1 MSQDNLVT
9 ALLGV
14 EGVAGAS
21 VEPLGDGPGTL
32 RLQLTPG
39 SDEVAVAGAVNR
51 LLRSRFGLAVDADRV
66 QVLEETGRPAVSARL
81 ERTPIA
87 AARPAPR
94 VTSPFP
100 RPFASV
106 ARVEPARKDPARNE
120 PIRNEPPS
128 KEPASTQPAST
139 QPASTQPAS
148 TQPASTQPAS
158 NGSGR
163 TEEDRK
169 ESARTQPWREVK
181 PAGQEPP
188 ATSPAATRAPTEVFV
203 EVDSIPEE
211 GESALEL
218 GEGDTPAGQPTRR
231 GRLAIQRVQLLSAG
245 LGVAVTVTL
254 GMDGETFPG
263 EAEGSATTSGV
274 HRSVAA
280 ATLRAVEQVVQ
291 GGARFEVD
299 QVELTRLGADQTV
312 LVLVT
317 MLTGRSTQ
325 RLTGAAVVRED
336 VRQAVIRAVLAAVNR
351 RLEVLLEQIEPEA
364 S

>member
-100 RPFASV
+100 RPLASV

-128 KEPASTQPAST
+128 KE
-139 QPASTQPAS
+139 PAS

>member
-1 MSQDNLVT
+1 
-9 ALLGV
+9 
-14 EGVAGAS
+14 
-21 VEPLGDGPGTL
+21 
-32 RLQLTPG
+32 
-39 SDEVAVAGAVNR
+39 
-51 LLRSRFGLAVDADRV
+51 VDADRV

-100 RPFASV
+100 RPLASV
-106 ARVEPARKDPARNE
+106 ARVEPA
-120 PIRNEPPS
+120 RNEPPS
-128 KEPASTQPAST
+128 KEPASKE
-139 QPASTQPAS
+139 PASTQPAS